1 MEAETTNQKRS
12 SKGGRP
18 QKKDKRDQQL
28 AVMCTLQEREQIEQK
43 AKQHNLPVSVWL
55 RTVALQG
62 QTGSLKKTFPKEI
75 LLFTATLNHIA
86 ANINQLTKKHNQ
98 YQLFSA
104 AEITQLQDLI
114 TALKQLAA
122 EIKKGLL

>member
-122 EIKKGLL
+122 EIKKGLP

>member
-1 MEAETTNQKRS
+1 MQEDSSKRN

-18 QKKDKRDQQL
+18 KKNNKRDQQL
-28 AVMCTLQEREQIEQK
+28 AVMCTMQEREQIEQK
-43 AKQHNLPVSVWL
+43 ARQHNLPVSAWL

-62 QTGSLKKTFPKEI
+62 QTGSLKRAFPREV

-104 AEITQLQDLI
+104 AEITQLHDLM

-122 EIKKGLL
+122 DIKKGGP

>member
-1 MEAETTNQKRS
+1 VQAETTNQKRS

-28 AVMCTLQEREQIEQK
+28 AVMCTMQEREQIEQK

-62 QTGSLKKTFPKEI
+62 QTGSLKKTFPKEL
-75 LLFTATLNHIA
+75 LLFSATLNHIA
-86 ANINQLTKKHNQ
+86 ANINQLTKKQNQ

-104 AEITQLQDLI
+104 AEITQLHDLI
-114 TALKQLAA
+114 TALKQLAVD
-122 EIKKGLL
+122 IKKGGP

>member
-1 MEAETTNQKRS
+1 LIQEDSSKRS

-18 QKKDKRDQQL
+18 QKKEKRDQQL
-28 AVMCTLQEREQIEQK
+28 AVMCTREEREQIEQK
-43 AKQHNLPVSVWL
+43 AKNNNCPVSVWL

-62 QTGSLKKTFPKEI
+62 QTGSLKKTIPKEI

-104 AEITQLQDLI
+104 AEITQLHDLI

-122 EIKKGLL
+122 DIKKGLP

>member
-1 MEAETTNQKRS
+1 VQEETTNKKN

-18 QKKDKRDQQL
+18 KKKEKRDQQL
-28 AVMCTLQEREQIEQK
+28 AVMCTMQEREQIEQK
-43 AKQHNLPVSVWL
+43 AKQYNLPVSVWL

-62 QTGSLKKTFPKEI
+62 QTGSLKRAFPKEV

-98 YQLFSA
+98 YQLFSD
-104 AEITQLQDLI
+104 AEITMLNQFI
-114 TALKQLAA
+114 TELKQLATQ
-122 EIKKGLL
+122 IKKSLP

>member
-1 MEAETTNQKRS
+1 MQEDSSKRS

-18 QKKDKRDQQL
+18 KKKEKRDQQL
-28 AVMCTLQEREQIEQK
+28 AVMCTREERELIEQR
-43 AKQHNLPVSVWL
+43 AKQANIPVSVWL
-55 RTVALQG
+55 RSIALQG

-98 YQLFSA
+98 YQLFSV
-104 AEITQLQDLI
+104 AEITQLHDLVA
-114 TALKQLAA
+114 ALKQLSAD
-122 EIKKGLL
+122 IKKGLP

>member
-62 QTGSLKKTFPKEI
+62 QTGSLKKVFPREL

>member
-1 MEAETTNQKRS
+1 MEAETTNQKSRN
-12 SKGGRP
+12 KGGRP

-28 AVMCTLQEREQIEQK
+28 AVMCTREERQQIEQK
-43 AKQHNLPVSVWL
+43 AKQYNLPVSVWL

-62 QTGSLKKTFPKEI
+62 QTGSLKKVFPREL

>member
-1 MEAETTNQKRS
+1 MQEDSSKRS

-18 QKKDKRDQQL
+18 KKKDKRDQQL
-28 AVMCTLQEREQIEQK
+28 AVMCTPEEREQIEQK
-43 AKQHNLPVSVWL
+43 ASASNLPVSVWL

-62 QTGSLKKTFPKEI
+62 QTGSLKKTIPKEI

-104 AEITQLQDLI
+104 AEITQLHDLI

-122 EIKKGLL
+122 EIKKGLP